1 MEKISSVNKIE
12 LICHTP
18 TPIYKLDKLTKH
30 LGGANIYIKRDDMIG
45 PPNENSG
52 NKTRKLQYLAGEAL
66 SQNADRLI
74 TEGGLQ
80 SNHCRQTAAVA
91 KKIGLK
97 CDIIYGCAKPEK
109 LDGNALIVSALG
121 ANIHFANDVPRSQIR
136 QEVVQQYKNNGENPY
151 DFCAGGSTSTGS
163 LGYIYF
169 FEELMKQ
176 ESQLGFTF
184 DHLFHCS
191 SSGGTEAGLVCGKE
205 IFNWTGMVH
214 SVVNDPVA
222 NGYHHREYAKVLVD
236 EIKKRFGLEISTENT
251 CHDYSDE
258 GYGNTT
264 EEDIEAIK
272 LFMDIEGIYIDPV
285 YGAKP
290 ARQLIKMI
298 REETFNKSENILL
311 IHTGGHPTMQH
322 SRYQEIYSNFHE
334 W

>member
-1 MEKISSVNKIE
+1 MEDIFSAKKIE
-12 LICHTP
+12 SICHTP
-18 TPIYKLDKLTKH
+18 TPIFKLEKLTQF
-30 LGGANIYIKRDDMIG
+30 LGGANIYIKRDDMTG

-52 NKTRKLQYLAGEAL
+52 NKTRKLQFLAGEAL
-66 SQNADRLI
+66 SKNANRLI

-91 KKIGLK
+91 KKVGLK
-97 CDIIYGCAKPEK
+97 CDIVYGCHKPET

-121 ANIHFANDVPRSQIR
+121 AKIHFSGNTPRSEIR
-136 QEVVQQYKNNGENPY
+136 EKIVQQYKNNGENPY
-151 DFCAGGSTSTGS
+151 NFCAGGSTSTGS
-163 LGYIYF
+163 LGYIFF

-176 ESQLGFTF
+176 ENEIGINFN
-184 DHLFHCS
+184 HLFHCS
-191 SSGGTEAGLVCGKE
+191 SSGGTEAGLVCGKQ
-205 IFNWTGMVH
+205 IFNWTGTVH

-222 NGYHHREYAKVLVD
+222 NGYHHREYATVLVN
-236 EIKKRFGLEISTENT
+236 EIKERFNLEIETQNQ

-264 EEDIEAIK
+264 AEDIEAIK
-272 LFMDIEGIYIDPV
+272 LFMDVEGIYIDPV

-298 REETFNKSENILL
+298 KDKTFSEKENILL

-322 SRYQEIYSNFHE
+322 SRYQRIYSNFNE